1 MKTLVQSKKGD
12 KMQIRA
18 NQPAPLVALGYWQ
31 HGPKSLRFNL
41 AIVAVFLLLI
51 CMLNSSSS
59 AQTTNTGAVSG
70 TITDPSGAVVAN
82 ASVKVTN
89 EATGDTGT
97 VISGDRSNFSAPLG
111 RCRLG

>member
-1 MKTLVQSKKGD
+1 MNRQVRSKRSRGTQILV
-12 KMQIRA
+12 
-18 NQPAPLVALGYWQ
+18 NQTVSLAAFGHWQ
-31 HGPKSLRFNL
+31 ERPKSLRFNL

-59 AQTTNTGAVSG
+59 LQTANTGAVSD
-70 TITDPSGAVVAN
+70 TITGRSGSVVAN

-97 VISGDRSNFSAPLG
+97 VISGDRGNFSAPLG